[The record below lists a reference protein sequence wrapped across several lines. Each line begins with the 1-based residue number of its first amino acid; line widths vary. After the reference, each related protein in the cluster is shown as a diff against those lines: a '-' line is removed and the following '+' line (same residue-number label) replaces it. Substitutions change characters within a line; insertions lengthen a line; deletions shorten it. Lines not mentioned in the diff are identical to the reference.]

1 MRQFLLEND
10 IPTMIYYPK
19 PMHKQIAY
27 QNYHNHKDTLPNSEM
42 LCNEV
47 LSLPLHPYINED
59 QILRITSKIKEFL
72 KK

>member
-1 MRQFLLEND
+1 MRAFLSENE

-27 QNYHNHKDTLPNSEM
+27 QNYHDSSALPNSEM
-42 LCNEV
+42 LCTEV
-47 LSLPLHPYINED
+47 LSLPLHPYMSEE
-59 QILRITSKIKEFL
+59 QVLTITSKVREFL